1 VRLIRS
7 FIDQIITSILITDL
21 WISVMEVTQLIRSKN
36 HKIQLLVL
44 KFSILISLSLLFN
57 MLQSKDK

>member
-1 VRLIRS
+1 
-7 FIDQIITSILITDL
+7 
-21 WISVMEVTQLIRSKN
+21 MEVTQLIRSKN